1 MQITH
6 RIQAPP
12 QISPPQFHLLVNSYF
27 PSPFWKRNEFNEI
40 SLISL
45 KLRTMPFP
53 LLVAEMQLKSKLH
66 VIELEKIYS
75 SIFLLWTIFLGNI
88 FLIIGSLMNAY
99 ERELKLS
106 NHDNENASAENVISP
121 FCNHFWVS
129 RMFQV
134 THLACWVSL
143 CYPGIK
149 F

>member
-6 RIQAPP
+6 RIQASS
-12 QISPPQFHLLVNSYF
+12 QISPPQFHLLVNFYF

-45 KLRTMPFP
+45 TWRRTPFP
-53 LLVAEMQLKSKLH
+53 LLVAEMQFKSKLH

-75 SIFLLWTIFLGNI
+75 SIFLLWTIFLDN
-88 FLIIGSLMNAY
+88 FFSIIGSLMNAY
-99 ERELKLS
+99 EREPKLS
-106 NHDNENASAENVISP
+106 NHDNENASGENVISP
-121 FCNHFWVS
+121 FCNPFWVS

-143 CYPGIK
+143 CYSGIK